1 MRRFTEK
8 DFPEIALAAFFV
20 QASRNP
26 GASTIELAR
35 QGAEMAEQI
44 IREENMEPIKLEIE
58 LPRRLA
64 ELLEILESAID
75 PTLTPNRVATIS
87 IAQYLMASPLA
98 IPEKK
103 EAAEI
108 FLDTTLGRDEA

>member
-20 QASRNP
+20 QAGRNP
-26 GASTIELAR
+26 RAPTIELAR
-35 QGAEMAEQI
+35 QRQEMAEQN

-75 PTLTPNRVATIS
+75 PTLTPNRVATIA
-87 IAQYLMASPLA
+87 IAQYLMTSGLS
-98 IPEKK
+98 ELDRR
-103 EAAEI
+103 AAAQI
-108 FLDTTLGRDEA
+108 FLDELFGED